1 LETGVQTHAS
11 LPLEFKLFGCIISF
25 NQCLSGYL
33 IFNIFLKLSL
43 DTRLKIAYLTLLSL
57 SFSYLAFIGYTTSD
71 DVQIAEQSFTE
82 TFTNAINAGRL
93 TWVISMPS
101 SLLSETQGS
110 IWYSKILRLLWVGA
124 LFHST
129 YLLLREKLSA
139 LPAIFVCLFPIV
151 FFVNDLDHHAFS
163 SYPGLAVYALA
174 CFLYSL
180 YFFNLYLKS
189 GSKVAL
195 IFSCCIFALSFVTEL
210 FPTLIFFLV
219 IYPYLIIKKRAIKS
233 FFHFLIFIVFVIAYY
248 QFKSD
253 AQSYTMNFGTAAL
266 KTWYVYSYSQIY
278 DALGGVSSLIK
289 SLNLFFLVK
298 TLILILLIFIIFKN
312 CIKYTINYKLDIG
325 GCARLSLWWLL
336 LSAWINIPVALTLNY
351 QGWVA
356 GGSKAYL
363 YSSLSNF
370 SCSIAIGLLFWMIL
384 SRFNRIKWLSTLVL
398 LIMLAIFISNQI
410 KSFANYNQQIYS
422 HNRWILIDKLAKKE
436 YFNNN
441 VCYISPWLF
450 DLNGIIGIRT
460 SEYWDSYLLR
470 KWGINTHILKNTS
483 DRHCENYELLVDPR
497 KKP

>member
-1 LETGVQTHAS
+1 M
-11 LPLEFKLFGCIISF
+11 FKRCLGGC
-25 NQCLSGYL
+25 L
-33 IFNIFLKLSL
+33 IFNTLLKLSL
-43 DTRLKIAYLTLLSL
+43 DRRLKIAYLALVALA
-57 SFSYLAFIGYTTSD
+57 FSYLAFIGYTTSD
-71 DVQIAEQSFTE
+71 DVQIAEQSFKE

-129 YLLLREKLSA
+129 YLLLRQKLSA
-139 LPAIFVCLFPIV
+139 LPAIFACLFPII
-151 FFVNDLDHHAFS
+151 FFLNDLDHHAFS

-180 YFFNLYLKS
+180 YFFNLYLRA

-195 IFSCCIFALSFVTEL
+195 IFSGCIFTLSFVTEL

-219 IYPYLIIKKRAIKS
+219 IYPYVTVKHRTIKLIL
-233 FFHFLIFIVFVIAYY
+233 HFLILIIFIVSYY

-253 AQSYTMNFGTAAL
+253 AQSFTTSFGWAAL

-278 DALGGVSSLIK
+278 DVFGGVRNLIK
-289 SLNLFFLVK
+289 YLNLFFYIK
-298 TLILILLIFIIFKN
+298 TLILALFIFGIFKV
-312 CIKYTINYKLDIG
+312 CIKYAVNYKFTIG
-325 GCARLSLWWLL
+325 EYGKLIFWWLL

-356 GGSKAYL
+356 GGSRAYL

-370 SCSIAIGLLFWMIL
+370 CCSIAIGLLSWMIL
-384 SRFNRIKWLSTLVL
+384 SKFHSIKWLWKLFIL
-398 LIMLAIFISNQI
+398 LLLTIFISNQI
-410 KSFANYNQQIYS
+410 KSFVNYNQQIYS
-422 HNRWILIDKLAKKE
+422 HGRWVYIDKLAKNE
-436 YFNNN
+436 YFKNN

-460 SEYWDSYLLR
+460 LVYWDLYILK
-470 KWGINTHILKNTS
+470 KWGINTHILKSAS

-497 KKP
+497 IKP

>member
-1 LETGVQTHAS
+1 M
-11 LPLEFKLFGCIISF
+11 
-25 NQCLSGYL
+25 
-33 IFNIFLKLSL
+33 
-43 DTRLKIAYLTLLSL
+43 
-57 SFSYLAFIGYTTSD
+57 
-71 DVQIAEQSFTE
+71 
-82 TFTNAINAGRL
+82 
-93 TWVISMPS
+93 TWVIAMPS
-101 SLLSETQGS
+101 GILSETQGS
-110 IWYSKILRLLWVGA
+110 IWHSKILRILWVVA

-139 LPAIFVCLFPIV
+139 LPAIFVCLFPII
-151 FFVNDLDHHAFS
+151 FFVNDLAHHAFS
-163 SYPGLAVYALA
+163 SYPGQAVYGFA

-180 YFFNLYLKS
+180 YFFNLYLKA
-189 GSKVAL
+189 GSRVAL
-195 IFSCCIFALSFVTEL
+195 ILSGCIFTLSFVSEL
-210 FPTLIFFLV
+210 FPTLILFLV
-219 IYPYLIIKKRAIKS
+219 IYPYLTIKQRVIKL
-233 FFHFLIFIVFVIAYY
+233 FLHFLVIIVFIIAYF

-253 AQSYTMNFGTAAL
+253 AQTYTMNFGWAAL

-278 DALGGVSSLIK
+278 DVLSGLKSLIK
-289 SLNLFFLVK
+289 YLSLFFYIK
-298 TLILILLIFIIFKN
+298 TIISVLLIFSIFKI
-312 CIKYTINYKLDIG
+312 CIKYAKNYKLNISECSG
-325 GCARLSLWWLL
+325 LILWWLL